1 MDYTKMTKEQLIQN
15 IEEIQILNQQLLEEK
30 EQEIGLNFSWTG
42 NLGHWYWNFKT
53 NNVTF
58 NPLKITT
65 LGYTEEEIPEKV
77 DYQFFTEKLHPEDYQ
92 KTMDAMLDHL
102 YGKSSVYEI
111 EYRIKTK
118 EGSYKWYYDRGKI
131 TKYDDSGKPLLIA
144 GIVFD
149 ITEKK
154 EMQLDLEVKNKLLDY
169 QSSTD
174 GLTMVSNHRV
184 LIEHLKDEMV
194 IALQEKLPL
203 SIVMFDIDDFK
214 RVNDTKGH
222 VYGDTV
228 LIAVADIM
236 QKSVRESDLVGRYG
250 GEEFMILFPK
260 INLEDATAI
269 SERIRQS
276 IQKYYINDD
285 IKITISGGVQ
295 EYNGESLS
303 DFIHSADTNLYKA
316 KISGKNKII

>member
-1 MDYTKMTKEQLIQN
+1 MDYTKLTKEQLIRN
-15 IEEIQILNQQLLEEK
+15 IEEIKLLNQQLLEEK

-42 NLGHWYWNFKT
+42 NLGHWYWNLKT

-58 NPLKITT
+58 NHLKITT
-65 LGYTEEEIPEKV
+65 LGYTEEEIPDKV

-92 KTMDAMLDHL
+92 KTMEAMLDHMN
-102 YGKSSVYEI
+102 GKSSVYEI

-118 EGSYKWYYDRGKI
+118 EGNYKWYYDRGKI

-184 LIEHLKDEMV
+184 LIEHLKDEML
-194 IALQEKLPL
+194 IALQEKVPL

-250 GEEFMILFPK
+250 GEEFMIVFSK
-260 INLEDATAI
+260 TNREDATVI
-269 SERIRQS
+269 SERIRRA
-276 IQKYYINDD
+276 IQKYYLNDD

-295 EYNGESLS
+295 EYNGEILT
-303 DFIHSADTNLYKA
+303 DFIHLADTNLYKA
-316 KISGKNKII
+316 KRSGKNKII